1 MKFYQRLK
9 DNGQQL
15 IQPRRIKESVRQ
27 LLCGFALD
35 QLSNLAG
42 RFWPES
48 AGLRIAAVDDK
59 AEYQLPEQT
68 DRKQTLVIAG
78 RQS

>member
-1 MKFYQRLK
+1 MKFYQRFK

-15 IQPRRIKESVRQ
+15 ILPRRIKESVRQ

-48 AGLRIAAVDDK
+48 AGLGIAAVDDK
-59 AEYQLPEQT
+59 AEL
-68 DRKQTLVIAG
+68 QTLEHIATK
-78 RQS
+78 QSSD